1 MLLWFIR
8 FVKGYVRFL
17 AAGKTPERL
26 INLTAQRGIILWN
39 LLPSEQGLE
48 ASVSAADYRRM
59 RTLARQA
66 GVRTGVLQKHGAP
79 FWAAKY
85 RARIGLPV
93 GAALGAALLVLL
105 SQFIWTVQIE
115 STPHVSE
122 ERLRVLLAESGVRAG
137 VLKKAADTD
146 QAKRDIL
153 LQEDELSW
161 LSVNIVG
168 SCANIA
174 LKEKSQKPAVE
185 KNASP
190 CNLKACADGVI
201 TDMLVGDGVT
211 EVKKGSGVRKGDL
224 LVSGVQ
230 LTTQNGVRYVSAR
243 GKVMADVLYQKEFS
257 TPKKWQSTA
266 PAQRQ
271 TSRYCLSFLGA
282 RIPCS
287 ASFVQFDNAVFTET
301 TDWLSVNGVRLPLG
315 LITETAGEL
324 RTEEKQFDQK
334 GAERYFRKELLLWEL
349 FEKGGGKPVSKK
361 LVVSHQPNSYACT
374 AQYVFNENIAESV
387 DFSVKEGYN

>member
-1 MLLWFIR
+1 MLLWLIR
-8 FVKGYVRFL
+8 FVKGYVRFR
-17 AAGKTPERL
+17 AVGKTPERL
-26 INLTAQRGIILWN
+26 INLTARRGIVLWD

-59 RTLARQA
+59 RTSVRQA
-66 GVRTGVLQKHGAP
+66 GVSTGILRKHGAP
-79 FWAAKY
+79 FWAVKY
-85 RARIGLPV
+85 RARIGIPV
-93 GAALGAALLVLL
+93 GAALGAALLVIL

-122 ERLRVLLAESGVRAG
+122 ERLRTLLAESGIRAG

-168 SCANIA
+168 ACANVAI
-174 LKEKSQKPAVE
+174 KEKSQKPSVE
-185 KNASP
+185 KNTSP
-190 CNLKACADGVI
+190 CNLKARADGVI
-201 TDMLVGDGVT
+201 TDMLIGDGVT
-211 EVKKGSGVRKGDL
+211 AVKKGSGVRKGDL

-230 LTTQNGVRYVSAR
+230 LTTQNGVRYISAR
-243 GKVMADVLYQKEFS
+243 GKVMADVLFKKELS
-257 TPKKWQSTA
+257 TPKKWRSTA
-266 PAQRQ
+266 PSQRQ
-271 TSRYCLSFLGA
+271 TQRCCLSFLGA
-282 RIPCS
+282 QIPCS

-315 LITETAGEL
+315 LVTETAGEL
-324 RTEEKQFDQK
+324 RTEEKQFDKK
-334 GAERYFRKELLLWEL
+334 GAERFFRKELLLWEL
-349 FEKGGGKPVSKK
+349 FEKGAGTPVSKSI
-361 LVVSHQPNSYACT
+361 LVQNQTNSYVCT